1 MPAGVVL
8 PATHSGSQA
17 MTTTM
22 DTTSAA
28 IAPRFGLIE
37 RLLRIVWIGPA
48 IAALLIYLFFVIV
61 GGASGFFS
69 LPGTAG
75 WLNTAAE
82 LGIIALPIGLLMIA
96 GEFDLSTGSVV
107 GAAAIIVALG
117 TGFYGLPIEL
127 TMTLAL
133 LLGVGVGCFN
143 AFLVNTTKLPS
154 FIVTLAS
161 NFILAGTS
169 LGLSRLISGS
179 SNVSIKDAG
188 WAEYVLGSK
197 WNFFNVSVLW
207 YFLAIV
213 LAAWVLKQTRFG
225 NWIFATGGNP
235 DAARRAGVPVARV
248 KLILFIWTAVSAAF
262 VGIMSAVMYNQGNA
276 AQGQGYVFQTAIA
289 AVIGGVLLQG
299 GFGSVIGI
307 VLGTFI
313 YGIVS
318 LGLFYTGWP
327 TDWLATFIGGL
338 LVIAVLTNNLI
349 RELALNRGKKKA

>member
-1 MPAGVVL
+1 MASMEQSIEQPAPVRL
-8 PATHSGSQA
+8 N
-17 MTTTM
+17 
-22 DTTSAA
+22 
-28 IAPRFGLIE
+28 LIE
-37 RLLRIVWIGPA
+37 RILRIMWIGPA
-48 IAALLIYLFFVIV
+48 IAALAIYVFFGIV
-61 GGASGFFS
+61 GGSSGFLS

-75 WLNTAAE
+75 WLNAAAE
-82 LGIIALPIGLLMIA
+82 LGIIAIPIGLLLIA

-117 TGFYGLPIEL
+117 SGFYGLPVEYTI
-127 TMTLAL
+127 TMALAL
-133 LLGVGVGCFN
+133 GVLVGCFN
-143 AFLVNTTKLPS
+143 AFLVNFTRLPS

-179 SNVSIKDAG
+179 SNVSYRDAG
-188 WAEYVLGSK
+188 WAEPILASK

-207 YFLAIV
+207 WLFAAV
-213 LAAWVLKQTRFG
+213 LAAWVLRQTRFG
-225 NWIFATGGNP
+225 NWILATGGNA
-235 DAARRAGVPVARV
+235 DAARRAGVPVGRV

-289 AVIGGVLLQG
+289 AVIGGVLLSG

-307 VLGTFI
+307 VLGCII
-313 YGIVS
+313 YGMVS

-327 TDWLATFIGGL
+327 TDWLQTFIGAL
-338 LVIAVLTNNLI
+338 LVVAVLTNNLI
-349 RELALNRGKKKA
+349 RNIALGRGRKAN

>member
-1 MPAGVVL
+1 
-8 PATHSGSQA
+8 

-22 DTTSAA
+22 DSTQIHSP
-28 IAPRFGLIE
+28 PRGFGFAE
-37 RLLRIVWIGPA
+37 RLLRIVWLGPA
-48 IAALLIYLFFVIV
+48 VAAVVIYAFFAVV
-61 GGASGFFS
+61 GGGSGFVS

-117 TGFYGLPIEL
+117 TGFYGLPVEL
-127 TMTLAL
+127 TLTMALAMGIL
-133 LLGVGVGCFN
+133 VGCFN
-143 AFLVNTTKLPS
+143 AFLVNYTRLPS

-179 SNVSIKDAG
+179 SNVSLKDAG
-188 WAEYVLGSK
+188 WAKAVLGSK
-197 WNFFNVSVLW
+197 WMFFNVSVLW
-207 YFLAIV
+207 YALAI
-213 LAAWVLKQTRFG
+213 LIAAWVLRQTRFG
-225 NWIFATGGNP
+225 NWIFATGGNR
-235 DAARRAGVPVARV
+235 DAARRAGVPVGRV

-262 VGIMSAVMYNQGNA
+262 VGAMSAVMYNQGNA

-338 LVIAVLTNNLI
+338 LVLAVLTNNVV
-349 RELALNRGKKKA
+349 REAALNRGKKAS

>member
-1 MPAGVVL
+1 M
-8 PATHSGSQA
+8 S
-17 MTTTM
+17 TTM
-22 DTTSAA
+22 DSTTAE
-28 IAPRFGLIE
+28 PNTRRPYNFGE

-48 IAALLIYLFFVIV
+48 IAALAIYLFFVAF
-61 GGASGFFS
+61 GGASGFAS
-69 LPGTAG
+69 LAGTAG
-75 WLNTAAE
+75 WLNAAAE
-82 LGIIALPIGLLMIA
+82 LGIIAIPIGLLMIA

-107 GAAAIIVALG
+107 GGAAIIVALG
-117 TGFYGLPIEL
+117 TGFYGLPVEL
-127 TMTLAL
+127 TIAMALAM
-133 LLGVGVGCFN
+133 GVGVGCFN
-143 AFLVNTTKLPS
+143 ALLVNATKLPS

-161 NFILAGTS
+161 NFILAGTT

-179 SNVSIKDAG
+179 SNVSLKDAG
-188 WAEYVLGSK
+188 WAEVVLGTK
-197 WNFFNVSVLW
+197 WMFFNISVLW
-207 YFLAIV
+207 YGVAIV
-213 LAAWVLKQTRFG
+213 LAAWVLRQTPFG

-235 DAARRAGVPVARV
+235 DAARRAGVPVSRV
-248 KLILFIWTAVSAAF
+248 KLILFIWTAVSSAF

-299 GFGSVIGI
+299 GFGSVTGI

-338 LVIAVLTNNLI
+338 LVIAVLTNNFV
-349 RELALNRGKKKA
+349 RELALKQGKKS

>member
-1 MPAGVVL
+1 MTITMP
-8 PATHSGSQA
+8 
-17 MTTTM
+17 
-22 DTTSAA
+22 TTSSTGD
-28 IAPRFGLIE
+28 APRRGIAE
-37 RLLRIVWIGPA
+37 RLLRVVWIGPA
-48 IAALLIYLFFVIV
+48 IATLVIYGFFVV
-61 GGASGFFS
+61 FGGASGFAS
-69 LPGTAG
+69 IAGTAG

-127 TMTLAL
+127 TMAMAL
-133 LLGVGVGCFN
+133 GMGVAVGCFN
-143 AFLVNTTKLPS
+143 ALLVNATRLPS

-179 SNVSIKDAG
+179 SNVSLKDAG
-188 WAEYVLGSK
+188 WAEAIFGSK
-197 WNFFNVSVLW
+197 WMFFNVSVLW
-207 YFLAIV
+207 YGVAIV

-225 NWIFATGGNP
+225 NWIFATGGNV

-338 LVIAVLTNNLI
+338 LVIAVLTNNFV
-349 RELALNRGKKKA
+349 RELALNRGKKNG